1 MATDDERIGYLAR
14 DGAPAEPID
23 DGERGELDAVRAL
36 LVDPSLW
43 DEPSADLGD
52 RVLAAV
58 DAERGSSAVPRV
70 PSPTSVPPA
79 APLAPPVRLLAGNV
93 RDIRDARRSRVLTF
107 LAGAAAAAVVAVAIS
122 LVPRGSSGG
131 DRIALAGTELAPGA
145 SGSARILKRESGLR
159 IELNATGLPRRD
171 GRLFY
176 QAWLKGAGGLV
187 PIGTFHTGDHV
198 VLWAGVSLKD
208 FPTITVTQ
216 EEVGDQASSGLLA
229 LVGTLGG

>member
-1 MATDDERIGYLAR
+1 MKGLATDDERIRYLAG
-14 DGAPAEPID
+14 DGTPAVPID
-23 DGERGELDAVRAL
+23 DGERAELDAVRAL

-52 RVLAAV
+52 RVVAAI
-58 DAERGSSAVPRV
+58 DAERGSSAVPLA
-70 PSPTSVPPA
+70 PSPTLV
-79 APLAPPVRLLAGNV
+79 PLAPQVRVRTGNV

-122 LVPRGSSGG
+122 VVPRGSSGG
-131 DRIALAGTELAPGA
+131 DRIALAGTELAPGS

-159 IELNATGLPRRD
+159 IELNAAGLPRRD

-187 PIGTFHTGDHV
+187 PVGTFHTGDHV
-198 VLWAGVSLKD
+198 VLWAGVALED

-216 EEVGDQASSGLLA
+216 EEVGDQASSGLLV

>member
-1 MATDDERIGYLAR
+1 MRGLATDDERIRYLAR
-14 DGAPAEPID
+14 DGAPAVPID
-23 DGERGELDAVRAL
+23 DGERAELDAVRAL

-52 RVLAAV
+52 RVVAAI
-58 DAERGSSAVPRV
+58 DAERGSSAVPLA
-70 PSPTSVPPA
+70 PSPTLV
-79 APLAPPVRLLAGNV
+79 PLAPQVRVRTGNV

-122 LVPRGSSGG
+122 VVPRGSSGG
-131 DRIALAGTELAPGA
+131 DRIALAGTELAPGS

-159 IELNATGLPRRD
+159 IELNAAGLPRRD

-187 PIGTFHTGDHV
+187 PVGTFHTGDHV
-198 VLWAGVSLKD
+198 VLWAGVALED

-216 EEVGDQASSGLLA
+216 EEVGDQASSGLLV